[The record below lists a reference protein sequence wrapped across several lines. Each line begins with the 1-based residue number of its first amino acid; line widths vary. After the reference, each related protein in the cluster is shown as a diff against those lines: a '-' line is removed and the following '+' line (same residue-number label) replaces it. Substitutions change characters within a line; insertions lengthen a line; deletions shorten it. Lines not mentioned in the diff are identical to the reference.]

1 MAKNLTIQRIIGVL
15 LHRIKFIILAT
26 LLTGC
31 LFLCYS
37 KFLITPMYSTSSM
50 IYVQNFTEKGG
61 SNDQYKKIYAGDIT
75 GSSSLAGICVTLFK
89 NLDEMTSLYDGCKV
103 DLSLNKD
110 TYFITVTVSGDDP
123 QKCANVANQLA
134 DKSQE
139 VYKKYFAYG
148 QLGEI
153 RKAKVPTAPYSPN
166 NLKNTLLGLLVG
178 LAASCLLAVLLELID
193 TTIKADDD
201 IQEIY
206 GIPVFA
212 EIPDFESQSR

>member
-1 MAKNLTIQRIIGVL
+1 MAKNITIQRIIGVL
-15 LHRIKFIILAT
+15 LHRMKFIILAT

-37 KFLITPMYSTSSM
+37 KFIITPMYSTSSM
-50 IYVQNFTEKGG
+50 IYVQNFSKTGG
-61 SNDQYKKIYAGDIT
+61 SNDQYKKIYSGDIS

-89 NLDEMTSLYDGCKV
+89 NLDEMTSLYNGCNV
-103 DLSLNKD
+103 DMSLNQN
-110 TYFITVTVSGDDP
+110 TYFITIRVSGSDP
-123 QKCANVANQLA
+123 QKCANVANQLS
-134 DKSQE
+134 DKAQE
-139 VYKKYFAYG
+139 VFGKYFPYG

-153 RKAKVPTAPYSPN
+153 RKAKVPAAPNSPN
-166 NLKNTLLGLLVG
+166 NLKNTLLGLVVG
-178 LAASCLLAVLLELID
+178 LVASCILAILLELID
-193 TTIKADDD
+193 TTIKSEDD